1 MKRTLLAT
9 LLLAVLAVCAGAFQ
23 ELKQEPQ
30 EQQQPPPEP
39 PFVIPPEEAK
49 RENPVKADEIS
60 IAQGKRLYETQ
71 CALCHG
77 ADGSGKTDLAA
88 TMQLSLRDYRDPN
101 ALKDFTDGEL
111 FYILKKGKGKMPG
124 QEGRMRERQ
133 MWHLVNYI
141 RSLAKKDS
149 GS

>member
-1 MKRTLLAT
+1 MKRTLPVT

>member
-1 MKRTLLAT
+1 MRI
-9 LLLAVLAVCAGAFQ
+9 LLLASLMLAVLVICAAALQ
-23 ELKQEPQ
+23 EPKQEPQ
-30 EQQQPPPEP
+30 EQQQPQPEP

-60 IAQGKRLYETQ
+60 ISQGKRLYETQ

-88 TMQLSLRDYRDPN
+88 TMQLTLRDYRDPN

-133 MWHLVNYI
+133 MWHLINYI
-141 RSLAKKDS
+141 RSLAKKNSDR
-149 GS
+149 